1 MNSSSSSM
9 IVEYAKSTQ
18 NVCLCLS
25 ISTFLIMLFIMSPL
39 NSFIL
44 SSFFGKIIILI
55 LLGYTIYY
63 NITKT
68 LKFSNDFNINIFSG
82 DWNPVIMNVMC
93 SYVFS
98 GFLIVLLLTVL
109 QKLFR

>member
-1 MNSSSSSM
+1 MNSSSSM

-39 NSFIL
+39 NTFIL

-55 LLGYTIYY
+55 LLGYTIFY

-82 DWNPVIMNVMC
+82 DWNPIIMNVMC

-98 GFLIVLLLTVL
+98 GFLMVLLLTVL

>member
-1 MNSSSSSM
+1 MNSSSSM

-25 ISTFLIMLFIMSPL
+25 ISTFLIMLFIMSPF

-55 LLGYTIYY
+55 LLGYTIFY

-68 LKFSNDFNINIFSG
+68 LKFSNDFSIDIFSG
-82 DWNPVIMNVMC
+82 DWNPIIMNVMC

-98 GFLIVLLLTVL
+98 GFLMVLLLTVL

>member
-1 MNSSSSSM
+1 MNSSSSM

-25 ISTFLIMLFIMSPL
+25 ISIFLIMLFIMSPL
-39 NSFIL
+39 NTFIL

-55 LLGYTIYY
+55 LLGYTIFY

-68 LKFSNDFNINIFSG
+68 LKFSNDFSINVFSG
-82 DWNPVIMNVMC
+82 DWNPVIMNILC

-98 GFLIVLLLTVL
+98 GFLMVILLTVL

>member
-1 MNSSSSSM
+1 MNSSSSM

-55 LLGYTIYY
+55 LLGYTIFY
-63 NITKT
+63 NITKN
-68 LKFSNDFNINIFSG
+68 LKFSNDFSINIFSG

>member
-1 MNSSSSSM
+1 MNSSSSM
-9 IVEYAKSTQ
+9 IIEYAKSTQ

-25 ISTFLIMLFIMSPL
+25 ISAFLIMLFIMSPL

-55 LLGYTIYY
+55 LLGYTIFY

-68 LKFSNDFNINIFSG
+68 LKFSNDFSINIFSG

-98 GFLIVLLLTVL
+98 GFLMILLLTVL

>member
-1 MNSSSSSM
+1 MNSSSSM

-39 NSFIL
+39 NTFIL

-55 LLGYTIYY
+55 LLGYTIFY

-68 LKFSNDFNINIFSG
+68 LKFSNDFSIDIFSG
-82 DWNPVIMNVMC
+82 DWNPIIMNVMC

>member
-1 MNSSSSSM
+1 MNSSSSM

-55 LLGYTIYY
+55 LLGYTIFY

-82 DWNPVIMNVMC
+82 DWNPIIMNVMC

-98 GFLIVLLLTVL
+98 GFLMILLLTIL

>member
-1 MNSSSSSM
+1 MNSSSSM

-39 NSFIL
+39 NYFIL

-98 GFLIVLLLTVL
+98 GFLMVLLLTVL